1 MNEIA
6 VVTEQDIPDILRMI
20 HEIYSELPNK
30 EWFSLD
36 SDEEVTSY
44 MMTGGFGLKAM
55 CDGRLAGVFIARAKN
70 LGDENLGYDLKFD
83 EEQRKQ
89 SAHMEIAM
97 VRKEYRGQGLQR
109 KMMEE
114 SEQILKEQGY
124 QLKAIKVL
132 LPEIEQG
139 HTPPAIVPA
148 PEPPISDKMEQF
160 QMILGKVVSQALKA
174 NQLEMG
180 KELSHQVS
188 TQVVKEMDYLFRL
201 QEEREETHYK
211 NLDAQLRATQQ
222 KAQKKKRLQR

>member
-114 SEQILKEQGY
+114 SEQILKEQGCLPALY
-124 QLKAIKVL
+124 QRLEPSFTRV
-132 LPEIEQG
+132 
-139 HTPPAIVPA
+139 IVYRHHRDLQ
-148 PEPPISDKMEQF
+148 IRHK
-160 QMILGKVVSQALKA
+160 ILSP
-174 NQLEMG
+174 
-180 KELSHQVS
+180 
-188 TQVVKEMDYLFRL
+188 F
-201 QEEREETHYK
+201 
-211 NLDAQLRATQQ
+211 
-222 KAQKKKRLQR
+222 

>member
-20 HEIYSELPNK
+20 HEIYSELLNK

-55 CDGRLAGVFIARAKN
+55 CDGRLAGVFIARTKN

-97 VRKEYRGQGLQR
+97 VEKNTADRGCR
-109 KMMEE
+109 
-114 SEQILKEQGY
+114 
-124 QLKAIKVL
+124 
-132 LPEIEQG
+132 
-139 HTPPAIVPA
+139 
-148 PEPPISDKMEQF
+148 
-160 QMILGKVVSQALKA
+160 
-174 NQLEMG
+174 
-180 KELSHQVS
+180 
-188 TQVVKEMDYLFRL
+188 
-201 QEEREETHYK
+201 ER
-211 NLDAQLRATQQ
+211 
-222 KAQKKKRLQR
+222 

>member
-97 VRKEYRGQGLQR
+97 VRRAYRGNGLQ
-109 KMMEE
+109 KKLMEAAE
-114 SEQILKEQGY
+114 EQLRSAGFRWLMGTAHPDNVYSVHNFEQLGY
-124 QLKAIKVL
+124 KLVTK
-132 LPEIEQG
+132 
-139 HTPPAIVPA
+139 
-148 PEPPISDKMEQF
+148 
-160 QMILGKVVSQALKA
+160 ALKYGG
-174 NQLEMG
+174 LPR
-180 KELSHQVS
+180 
-188 TQVVKEMDYLFRL
+188 YIFC
-201 QEEREETHYK
+201 
-211 NLDAQLRATQQ
+211 
-222 KAQKKKRLQR
+222 KKI

>member
-36 SDEEVTSY
+36 S
-44 MMTGGFGLKAM
+44 
-55 CDGRLAGVFIARAKN
+55 
-70 LGDENLGYDLKFD
+70 DLKFD

-124 QLKAIKVL
+124 HYLLGTAHPDNVASVNTFLKLQYEQVMTKEKYGGMKRSIFCK
-132 LPEIEQG
+132 EI
-139 HTPPAIVPA
+139 
-148 PEPPISDKMEQF
+148 
-160 QMILGKVVSQALKA
+160 
-174 NQLEMG
+174 
-180 KELSHQVS
+180 
-188 TQVVKEMDYLFRL
+188 
-201 QEEREETHYK
+201 
-211 NLDAQLRATQQ
+211 
-222 KAQKKKRLQR
+222 

>member
-55 CDGRLAGVFIARAKN
+55 CDGRLAGVFIARAN
-70 LGDENLGYDLKFD
+70 
-83 EEQRKQ
+83 
-89 SAHMEIAM
+89 MEIAM

-124 QLKAIKVL
+124 HYLLGTAHPDNVASVNTFLKLQYEQVMTKEKYGGMKRSIFCKAI
-132 LPEIEQG
+132 
-139 HTPPAIVPA
+139 
-148 PEPPISDKMEQF
+148 
-160 QMILGKVVSQALKA
+160 
-174 NQLEMG
+174 
-180 KELSHQVS
+180 
-188 TQVVKEMDYLFRL
+188 
-201 QEEREETHYK
+201 
-211 NLDAQLRATQQ
+211 
-222 KAQKKKRLQR
+222 

>member
-97 VRKEYRGQGLQR
+97 VRKEYRGQGLQCTNQTGISLSAWNGTGGIVKR
-109 KMMEE
+109 YNVDVIQNVRIKPEYIMIA
-114 SEQILKEQGY
+114 SETSRCSWHLFKLK
-124 QLKAIKVL
+124 K
-132 LPEIEQG
+132 
-139 HTPPAIVPA
+139 
-148 PEPPISDKMEQF
+148 
-160 QMILGKVVSQALKA
+160 
-174 NQLEMG
+174 
-180 KELSHQVS
+180 
-188 TQVVKEMDYLFRL
+188 
-201 QEEREETHYK
+201 
-211 NLDAQLRATQQ
+211 
-222 KAQKKKRLQR
+222 

>member
-83 EEQRKQ
+83 EDALYL
-89 SAHMEIAM
+89 S
-97 VRKEYRGQGLQR
+97 VGLLNT
-109 KMMEE
+109 
-114 SEQILKEQGY
+114 SY
-124 QLKAIKVL
+124 
-132 LPEIEQG
+132 
-139 HTPPAIVPA
+139 
-148 PEPPISDKMEQF
+148 
-160 QMILGKVVSQALKA
+160 
-174 NQLEMG
+174 
-180 KELSHQVS
+180 
-188 TQVVKEMDYLFRL
+188 
-201 QEEREETHYK
+201 REEYCLWVNSENVVVGTWRPNVTYLPAEEDMTWK
-211 NLDAQLRATQQ
+211 FTGTFEPSCIL
-222 KAQKKKRLQR
+222 

>member
-55 CDGRLAGVFIARAKN
+55 CDGKLASLFIAQAKN
-70 LGDENLGYDLKFD
+70 LD

-124 QLKAIKVL
+124 HYL
-132 LPEIEQG
+132 LGTAHPDNVASVNTFLRFQYQQVMTKEKYGGMKRSIFCKEI
-139 HTPPAIVPA
+139 
-148 PEPPISDKMEQF
+148 
-160 QMILGKVVSQALKA
+160 
-174 NQLEMG
+174 
-180 KELSHQVS
+180 
-188 TQVVKEMDYLFRL
+188 
-201 QEEREETHYK
+201 
-211 NLDAQLRATQQ
+211 
-222 KAQKKKRLQR
+222 

>member
-44 MMTGGFGLKAM
+44 MMTGGFRLKAM

-109 KMMEE
+109 KMMEK

-124 QLKAIKVL
+124 HYLLGRGVFSVKRYNADVIQNVRIKPEYIMIARFWLKRYNV
-132 LPEIEQG
+132 
-139 HTPPAIVPA
+139 
-148 PEPPISDKMEQF
+148 D
-160 QMILGKVVSQALKA
+160 VS
-174 NQLEMG
+174 
-180 KELSHQVS
+180 
-188 TQVVKEMDYLFRL
+188 
-201 QEEREETHYK
+201 REFAGIFS
-211 NLDAQLRATQQ
+211 N
-222 KAQKKKRLQR
+222 